1 MTRLQSEL
9 TRLYLPAPATPGGA
23 VAPFFDAQGRVRA
36 LVLEVARPVNWD
48 ALSRVWQGVQAELD
62 LPAPAI
68 AVSGTDGLQ
77 LWFSFEGP
85 IEVAV
90 GHAFLESLRTRWL
103 ADVAPTRVRLLPD
116 PAAPTRAAPRV
127 PALQADGDH
136 WSAFVAP
143 DLATIFSETPW
154 LDVEPGDDGQAA
166 LLRGLQ
172 SIKPEAFSDAIARL
186 DAHAHAQARDLAAQ
200 ASAAAGTPSEANA
213 PTDDPRRFLLRVMND
228 ESVPLALRIDAAKA
242 LLPRA

>member
-9 TRLYLPAPATPGGA
+9 TRLYLAAPTPPGGA
-23 VAPFFDAQGRVRA
+23 AAPFVDVQGRVRA
-36 LVLEVARPVNWD
+36 LVLEVVQPVAWD
-48 ALSRVWQGVQAELD
+48 TLSRVWQGVQAELD

-77 LWFSFEGP
+77 LWFSLEGP
-85 IEVAV
+85 IEVAAA
-90 GHAFLESLRTRWL
+90 HAFLESLRTRWL

-116 PAAPTRAAPRV
+116 PAAPTHPAPRV
-127 PALQADGDH
+127 PAPHADGDH
-136 WSAFVAP
+136 WSAFIAP
-143 DLATIFSETPW
+143 DLAAIFSETPW
-154 LDVEPGDDGQAA
+154 LDVEPSDEGQAA

-172 SIKPEAFSDAIARL
+172 SIKPAAFADAVARL
-186 DAHAHAQARDLAAQ
+186 RAHERDAPAPPARADAT
-200 ASAAAGTPSEANA
+200 SG
-213 PTDDPRRFLLRVMND
+213 PTDDPRSFLLRVMND